1 MDIVDHRRTDQR
13 FTDKNQRLVRGI
25 VDQQGV
31 EIFSVMEQRAA
42 DTEGTSLVE
51 VVLTGGAPWGFTLK
65 GGLEHREP
73 LLITK
78 IEEGSKAA
86 AAGKLQAGDEIVS
99 INEFLT
105 GYRQEAICLVKGS
118 HKLLT
123 LVVKRKM
130 KMVDIVAQK
139 MPSETDVHVAR
150 SFLTKILRSSMRKNR
165 FKGRNE
171 PVSRPHSWHST
182 KFTESQSEAAKTKLA
197 PAVWSTRCD
206 ASSFSH
212 DLSNSWDQTNLQ
224 RVSDQFSS
232 LGSMDSLDHS
242 SHSYQHGRL
251 SPAKSNNS
259 IDNLGGGSNSKRDS
273 AYSSFSTSSSTPD
286 YTLSKSNAAS
296 TENMLYKV
304 GQCDSGRYGNGRH
317 SQSLNE
323 NSRLDDRQGYLQLPA
338 RNGGRES
345 PRTEEQPG
353 SRHSSSGRSSFGPV
367 WHVPEKKKRAP
378 SPPPPP
384 PPVRSDSFAAT
395 KVHEKGLLPPYSER
409 PATQNV
415 QKPQPRVAD
424 GPPIEAADYQQKLI
438 RVSERGPDA
447 RRSYNPPPKKESP
460 SSYLSMD
467 SYNNNQLNAN
477 RLQSLSST
485 DVRIGQPPNAY
496 VAHHQRQ
503 YSDESTLYTHTRST
517 AVPKQQSV
525 GSYYSSMQE
534 LPTGNFNQYYNQA
547 QVRTSSASLAN
558 PPTEQ
563 NMESA
568 GHSRYY
574 CVTARQPAQSVS
586 QASLVKVENWKGSTG
601 TESAQGL
608 SERNSAAPTK
618 VQKPKYPLPHPEV
631 QENNGYYRLEDS
643 HDRSPASMEEMP
655 SVKPIVDE
663 RGSQKSNSGYHLESH
678 YIGFTHNKQD
688 NLKNCGGVQQRSQQK
703 EPQWPEDE
711 GKICP
716 QKTPMLHSLAQESKH
731 LASKQME
738 PPNSRRQDALDPLA
752 TKQQRRSDR
761 YATTLRN
768 EIQMRRAKL
777 QKSKSDATLTGPNE
791 VEEEAEIWK
800 EESAENSTS
809 SSDGSFNNTYKDHLK
824 EAQARVLGATSF
836 RRRDLEPVLLE
847 HPASPSD
854 TLPSYPTTTSSHP
867 NKDANLQPAFL
878 EAPQSKLIPVA
889 AGGASHTSRIGG
901 RKRFTAEQKVRSYS
915 EPDKMNEVGVGKTH
929 HHSNNPDKATTFA
942 DRRKFFESTS
952 KPAFLKP
959 ANRPN
964 QQGSFEEQS
973 EVRSSRKLHP
983 NETEESWYE
992 RRARAASFGYESSLG
1007 ALHEDKDNYRDI
1019 SKKYSDRY
1027 MMLEQQ
1033 RLGTFAEYEATW
1045 NEQRKPSEAKNSG
1058 MYHSAD
1064 NILDSGVEEHSKPQY
1079 VHERSRS
1086 SPSADFYGKNIV
1098 VQAKKKAE
1106 NSQTDQK
1113 LPGAKS
1119 TDCNISVARLSDG
1132 RHKECK
1138 SDEKLPVNDQSTE
1151 DKRRSTSRQ
1160 TQPEQLLRTSAENR
1174 ERAVTLPSD
1183 YGYIIQE
1190 GETEFKNRD
1199 FNKDVPTYL
1208 ESHTLNNNRIRSQST
1223 GLDNP
1228 SSNITAAPYN
1238 KKKGPVPQRPPPP
1251 KLDKYKRQDIPSS
1264 LIDSSESLLSSQRAV
1279 GLCSPSIEG
1288 PLSTIPAPAL
1298 DTASTAAEPA
1308 RAASQSGENQH
1319 GKVLENEHRTIEKP
1333 DVAQHTTTSSKYP
1346 CLLKP
1351 SMDVPRSPSPQFA
1364 PQRLTDKPPV
1374 SIKNET
1380 PSRIEKLME
1389 NNTTV
1394 KMVPIKIL
1402 HSESHSEK
1410 ESRQYL
1416 LHNIE
1421 PISVPDQQEKDQ
1433 IKTLGTKEQSYSLFC
1448 AYTRQKEEQMKE
1460 EQDRTCDA
1468 TQNELL
1474 WEEVKD
1480 SVSLSP
1486 ANNAGKANDR
1496 AVDDLKTEELAREI
1510 VGKDRSLADIL
1521 DPNIKMKTTMDLM
1534 EGIFPKDE
1542 QLLEEAQQRRKILPK
1557 QNSPKP
1563 AEEKKNEESTAS
1575 LATSSSYY
1583 NTSAPKAELLIKMK
1597 DMQEQIVEEEEDS
1610 EDELDHDLSEK
1621 KQELIDSI
1629 SRKLQVLREAR
1640 ESLQEDIQA
1649 NIALGEEVEE
1659 IVKQVCKPNEFDKFR
1674 MFIGDLDKV
1683 VSLLLSL
1690 SGRLARVENA
1700 LNSLDE
1706 TASTEEKRTLTD
1718 KRKLLIRQHED
1729 AKELKENL
1737 DRRERVVFD
1746 ILASYLNEENL
1757 ADYEHFVKMKSALI
1771 IEQRKLED
1779 KIKLGEEQL
1788 KGLTDSLP
1796 LESRQL
1802 EHRITF

>member
-1 MDIVDHRRTDQR
+1 MDIADHRRTDQR

-31 EIFSVMEQRAA
+31 EIFSVMEPRAA

-78 IEEGSKAA
+78 VEEGSKAA

-118 HKLLT
+118 HKSLT
-123 LVVKRKM
+123 LVVK
-130 KMVDIVAQK
+130 
-139 MPSETDVHVAR
+139 STFH
-150 SFLTKILRSSMRKNR
+150 SFLILPTADKHLDLNIASAILNKRPYEYTFNKCLFLFISSL
-165 FKGRNE
+165 
-171 PVSRPHSWHST
+171 S
-182 KFTESQSEAAKTKLA
+182 
-197 PAVWSTRCD
+197 
-206 ASSFSH
+206 SH
-212 DLSNSWDQTNLQ
+212 DSWDQTNLQ

-242 SHSYQHGRL
+242 SHSCQHGQL

-259 IDNLGGGSNSKRDS
+259 IDNLGGGSGGGSSSKRDS
-273 AYSSFSTSSSTPD
+273 AYSSFSTTSSTPD

-304 GQCDSGRYGNGRH
+304 GQCDSGRYGNGGH

-353 SRHSSSGRSSFGPV
+353 SRHSSSGKSSFGPV

-395 KVHEKGLLPPYSER
+395 KVHEKGLLPSYSER
-409 PATQNV
+409 SAPQNV

-477 RLQSLSST
+477 QLKSLSST
-485 DVRIGQPPNAY
+485 DVQIGQPPNAY

-534 LPTGNFNQYYNQA
+534 LPTDNLNQYSNQA
-547 QVRTSSASLAN
+547 QVRTCSASLAN

-563 NMESA
+563 NMESV

-618 VQKPKYPLPHPEV
+618 VQKPKYPLPHPGGATS
-631 QENNGYYRLEDS
+631 QENNEYYRLEDS
-643 HDRSPASMEEMP
+643 HDRSPASVEEMP

-663 RGSQKSNSGYHLESH
+663 RGSQKSNNGYHLESH
-678 YIGFTHNKQD
+678 YIGFIHNKQD

-768 EIQMRRAKL
+768 EIQTRRAKL

-791 VEEEAEIWK
+791 VEEEAESWK

-854 TLPSYPTTTSSHP
+854 TLPCYPTATSSHP
-867 NKDANLQPAFL
+867 HKDVNPQPGFP
-878 EAPQSKLIPVA
+878 EAPQSKPIPA
-889 AGGASHTSRIGG
+889 ASGGASHKSRIGG

-915 EPDKMNEVGVGKTH
+915 EPDKMHEVGVGKTH
-929 HHSNNPDKATTFA
+929 HHSSIQNDKFTTFA

-964 QQGSFEEQS
+964 QQGSFDEQS
-973 EVRSSRKLHP
+973 DVRSSRKLHP

-1007 ALHEDKDNYRDI
+1007 ALHEDKDTYRDI
-1019 SKKYSDRY
+1019 NKKYSDRY

-1045 NEQRKPSEAKNSG
+1045 NEQRKPSEAKTSG

-1086 SPSADFYGKNIV
+1086 SPSADFYGK
-1098 VQAKKKAE
+1098 
-1106 NSQTDQK
+1106 
-1113 LPGAKS
+1113 
-1119 TDCNISVARLSDG
+1119 
-1132 RHKECK
+1132 
-1138 SDEKLPVNDQSTE
+1138 LPVNDQSTE

-1160 TQPEQLLRTSAENR
+1160 TQPEQLLRPSAENR

-1199 FNKDVPTYL
+1199 FNKAVPTYL
-1208 ESHTLNNNRIRSQST
+1208 ESHTLNNNHIRSQST
-1223 GLDNP
+1223 GLE
-1228 SSNITAAPYN
+1228 SQSTNITAAPYH

-1264 LIDSSESLLSSQRAV
+1264 LIDSSELLLSSQRAV

-1288 PLSTIPAPAL
+1288 PLSAIPAPAL
-1298 DTASTAAEPA
+1298 NTTSTVAEPA
-1308 RAASQSGENQH
+1308 PAASQSGENQH
-1319 GKVLENEHRTIEKP
+1319 GKVLANEHRTEEKP
-1333 DVAQHTTTSSKYP
+1333 NVVQHTTTSSKYP
-1346 CLLKP
+1346 CLKP
-1351 SMDVPRSPSPQFA
+1351 SVDVPRSPSPQFA

-1374 SIKNET
+1374 SIKNEA
-1380 PSRIEKLME
+1380 PSRIEKVME

-1433 IKTLGTKEQSYSLFC
+1433 IKTLGTREQSYSLFC

-1460 EQDRTCDA
+1460 EQDRTCDVA
-1468 TQNELL
+1468 QNELL
-1474 WEEVKD
+1474 WAEVKD
-1480 SVSLSP
+1480 GVSLSP
-1486 ANNAGKANDR
+1486 ANNAVKANDR

-1563 AEEKKNEESTAS
+1563 AEEKKNEESAAS

-1796 LESRQL
+1796 NEIVFPNRL
-1802 EHRITF
+1802 TVV

>member
-1 MDIVDHRRTDQR
+1 M
-13 FTDKNQRLVRGI
+13 VRHY
-25 VDQQGV
+25 
-31 EIFSVMEQRAA
+31 
-42 DTEGTSLVE
+42 
-51 VVLTGGAPWGFTLK
+51 GFA
-65 GGLEHREP
+65 EFV
-73 LLITK
+73 
-78 IEEGSKAA
+78 EEGSKAA

-118 HKLLT
+118 HKSLT
-123 LVVKRKM
+123 LVVKR
-130 KMVDIVAQK
+130 
-139 MPSETDVHVAR
+139 
-150 SFLTKILRSSMRKNR
+150 
-165 FKGRNE
+165 RNE

-182 KFTESQSEAAKTKLA
+182 KFTESQSEAA
-197 PAVWSTRCD
+197 PAVWPTRYD
-206 ASSFSH
+206 ASLSSH

-242 SHSYQHGRL
+242 SHSCQHGQL

-259 IDNLGGGSNSKRDS
+259 IDNLGGGSGGGSSSKRDS
-273 AYSSFSTSSSTPD
+273 AYSSFSTTSSTPD

-317 SQSLNE
+317 SQSLNG

-353 SRHSSSGRSSFGPV
+353 SRHSSSGKSSFGPV

-395 KVHEKGLLPPYSER
+395 KVHEKGLLPSYSER
-409 PATQNV
+409 SVPQNV
-415 QKPQPRVAD
+415 QKPQPRVVD

-447 RRSYNPPPKKESP
+447 RRSYNPPPKNDSP

-496 VAHHQRQ
+496 VAHHQQQ

-534 LPTGNFNQYYNQA
+534 LPTDNLNQYSNQA
-547 QVRTSSASLAN
+547 QVRTCSASLAN

-563 NMESA
+563 NMESV

-618 VQKPKYPLPHPEV
+618 VQKPKYPLPHPGGATS
-631 QENNGYYRLEDS
+631 QENNGYFRLEDS
-643 HDRSPASMEEMP
+643 HDRSSASVEEMP

-663 RGSQKSNSGYHLESH
+663 RGSQKSNNGYHLESH
-678 YIGFTHNKQD
+678 YIGFIHNKQD

-703 EPQWPEDE
+703 EHQWPEDE

-761 YATTLRN
+761 YATTLSQTRC
-768 EIQMRRAKL
+768 
-777 QKSKSDATLTGPNE
+777 T
-791 VEEEAEIWK
+791 
-800 EESAENSTS
+800 
-809 SSDGSFNNTYKDHLK
+809 
-824 EAQARVLGATSF
+824 
-836 RRRDLEPVLLE
+836 
-847 HPASPSD
+847 
-854 TLPSYPTTTSSHP
+854 
-867 NKDANLQPAFL
+867 
-878 EAPQSKLIPVA
+878 
-889 AGGASHTSRIGG
+889 
-901 RKRFTAEQKVRSYS
+901 
-915 EPDKMNEVGVGKTH
+915 
-929 HHSNNPDKATTFA
+929 
-942 DRRKFFESTS
+942 
-952 KPAFLKP
+952 
-959 ANRPN
+959 
-964 QQGSFEEQS
+964 
-973 EVRSSRKLHP
+973 RKLHP

-1007 ALHEDKDNYRDI
+1007 ALHEDKDTYRDI
-1019 SKKYSDRY
+1019 NKKYSDRY

-1045 NEQRKPSEAKNSG
+1045 NEQRKPSEAKTSG

-1086 SPSADFYGKNIV
+1086 SPSADFYGKNVV

-1119 TDCNISVARLSDG
+1119 TDCDISIARLSDG

-1138 SDEKLPVNDQSTE
+1138 LNEKLPVNDQSTE

-1160 TQPEQLLRTSAENR
+1160 TQPEQLLRPSAENR

-1199 FNKDVPTYL
+1199 FNKAVPTYL

-1223 GLDNP
+1223 GLE
-1228 SSNITAAPYN
+1228 SQSTNITAAPYH

-1264 LIDSSESLLSSQRAV
+1264 LIDSSELLLSSQRAV

-1298 DTASTAAEPA
+1298 NTTSTVAEPA
-1308 RAASQSGENQH
+1308 PAASQSGENQH

-1374 SIKNET
+1374 SIKNEA

-1394 KMVPIKIL
+1394 KMVPVKIL

-1460 EQDRTCDA
+1460 EQDRTCDVA
-1468 TQNELL
+1468 QNELL
-1474 WEEVKD
+1474 WAEVKD
-1480 SVSLSP
+1480 GVSLSP
-1486 ANNAGKANDR
+1486 ANNAVKANDR

-1563 AEEKKNEESTAS
+1563 LEEK
-1575 LATSSSYY
+1575 
-1583 NTSAPKAELLIKMK
+1583 
-1597 DMQEQIVEEEEDS
+1597 
-1610 EDELDHDLSEK
+1610 
-1621 KQELIDSI
+1621 
-1629 SRKLQVLREAR
+1629 
-1640 ESLQEDIQA
+1640 
-1649 NIALGEEVEE
+1649 
-1659 IVKQVCKPNEFDKFR
+1659 
-1674 MFIGDLDKV
+1674 
-1683 VSLLLSL
+1683 
-1690 SGRLARVENA
+1690 
-1700 LNSLDE
+1700 
-1706 TASTEEKRTLTD
+1706 
-1718 KRKLLIRQHED
+1718 
-1729 AKELKENL
+1729 
-1737 DRRERVVFD
+1737 
-1746 ILASYLNEENL
+1746 
-1757 ADYEHFVKMKSALI
+1757 
-1771 IEQRKLED
+1771 
-1779 KIKLGEEQL
+1779 
-1788 KGLTDSLP
+1788 
-1796 LESRQL
+1796 
-1802 EHRITF
+1802 

>member
-1 MDIVDHRRTDQR
+1 MDIADHRRTDQR

-31 EIFSVMEQRAA
+31 EIFSVMEPKAA

-78 IEEGSKAA
+78 VEEGSKAA

-105 GYRQEAICLVKGS
+105 EYRQEAICLVKGS
-118 HKLLT
+118 HKSLT

-150 SFLTKILRSSMRKNR
+150 SFLTKILRSSMRKTR
-165 FKGRNE
+165 FKGRNQ

-182 KFTESQSEAAKTKLA
+182 KFTESQSEAA
-197 PAVWSTRCD
+197 PAVWPTRYD
-206 ASSFSH
+206 ASLSSH

-242 SHSYQHGRL
+242 SHSCQHGQL
-251 SPAKSNNS
+251 SPTNNS
-259 IDNLGGGSNSKRDS
+259 IDNLGGGSGGGSSSKRDS
-273 AYSSFSTSSSTPD
+273 AYSSFSTTSSTPD

-296 TENMLYKV
+296 TENMLFKV
-304 GQCDSGRYGNGRH
+304 GQCDSGRYGNRRH

-353 SRHSSSGRSSFGPV
+353 SRHSSSGKFSFGPV

-409 PATQNV
+409 SAPQNV

-447 RRSYNPPPKKESP
+447 RRSYNPPPKNDSP

-485 DVRIGQPPNAY
+485 DVQIGQPPNAY

-525 GSYYSSMQE
+525 SSYYSSMQE
-534 LPTGNFNQYYNQA
+534 LPTDNLNQYSNQA
-547 QVRTSSASLAN
+547 QVRTSSASLAS

-563 NMESA
+563 NMESV

-618 VQKPKYPLPHPEV
+618 VQKPKYPLPHPGGATS

-643 HDRSPASMEEMP
+643 HDRSPASVEEMP
-655 SVKPIVDE
+655 LVKPNVDE
-663 RGSQKSNSGYHLESH
+663 RGSQKSNNGYRLESH
-678 YIGFTHNKQD
+678 YIGFTQ
-688 NLKNCGGVQQRSQQK
+688 

-768 EIQMRRAKL
+768 EIQTRRAKL

-791 VEEEAEIWK
+791 VEEEAESWK
-800 EESAENSTS
+800 EESAEKSTS

-836 RRRDLEPVLLE
+836 RRRDLEPVLPE

-854 TLPSYPTTTSSHP
+854 TLPCYPTATSSHP
-867 NKDANLQPAFL
+867 HKDVNPQLGFP
-878 EAPQSKLIPVA
+878 EAPQIPA
-889 AGGASHTSRIGG
+889 ASGGASHKSRIGG

-915 EPDKMNEVGVGKTH
+915 EPDKMHEVGVGKTH
-929 HHSNNPDKATTFA
+929 HHSNIQNDKFTTFA

-964 QQGSFEEQS
+964 QQGSFDEQS

-1007 ALHEDKDNYRDI
+1007 ALHEDKDSFRDI
-1019 SKKYSDRY
+1019 NKKYSDRY

-1045 NEQRKPSEAKNSG
+1045 NEQRKPSEAKTSG

-1064 NILDSGVEEHSKPQY
+1064 NILDSGVEEHSRPQY

-1086 SPSADFYGKNIV
+1086 SPSADFYGKNVV

-1106 NSQTDQK
+1106 NFQTDQK

-1119 TDCNISVARLSDG
+1119 TDCNISIARLSDG
-1132 RHKECK
+1132 GHKECK
-1138 SDEKLPVNDQSTE
+1138 SDEKLPVNDQRTE

-1160 TQPEQLLRTSAENR
+1160 TQPEQLLRPSAENR

-1199 FNKDVPTYL
+1199 FNKAVPTYL
-1208 ESHTLNNNRIRSQST
+1208 ESHTLNNNHIRSQST
-1223 GLDNP
+1223 GLE
-1228 SSNITAAPYN
+1228 SQSTNITAAPYN
-1238 KKKGPVPQRPPPP
+1238 KKKGPVPQRPPLP

-1298 DTASTAAEPA
+1298 NTTSTAAEPA
-1308 RAASQSGENQH
+1308 PAASQSGDNQH
-1319 GKVLENEHRTIEKP
+1319 GKVLANEHRTVEKP
-1333 DVAQHTTTSSKYP
+1333 NVVQHTTTSSKYP

-1351 SMDVPRSPSPQFA
+1351 SVDVPRSPSPQFA

-1374 SIKNET
+1374 SIKNEA
-1380 PSRIEKLME
+1380 PSRIEKVME

-1460 EQDRTCDA
+1460 EQDRTCDVA
-1468 TQNELL
+1468 QNELL
-1474 WEEVKD
+1474 WAEVKD
-1480 SVSLSP
+1480 GVSLSP
-1486 ANNAGKANDR
+1486 ANNAVKANDR

-1563 AEEKKNEESTAS
+1563 VEEKKNEESAAS

-1597 DMQEQIVEEEEDS
+1597 DMQEQIVEEEEGS

-1700 LNSLDE
+1700 LNNLDE

>member
-1 MDIVDHRRTDQR
+1 MDIVDDKRTDQR

-31 EIFSVMEQRAA
+31 EILSVMEQRAA

-73 LLITK
+73 LVITK

-118 HKLLT
+118 HKSLT
-123 LVVKRKM
+123 LVVKR
-130 KMVDIVAQK
+130 
-139 MPSETDVHVAR
+139 
-150 SFLTKILRSSMRKNR
+150 
-165 FKGRNE
+165 RNE
-171 PVSRPHSWHST
+171 PVIRPHSWHST
-182 KFTESQSEAAKTKLA
+182 KFTESQSEAA
-197 PAVWSTRCD
+197 PAVWPTRYD
-206 ASSFSH
+206 TSSASH

-224 RVSDQFSS
+224 RFSDQFSS

-242 SHSYQHGRL
+242 SNSCQHGRL

-259 IDNLGGGSNSKRDS
+259 IDNLVGGSGGGSSSKRDS

-353 SRHSSSGRSSFGPV
+353 SRHSSSGKSSFGPV
-367 WHVPEKKKRAP
+367 WHVPEKKSAP
-378 SPPPPP
+378 SPPPPL

-409 PATQNV
+409 SDPQNFK
-415 QKPQPRVAD
+415 KPQPRVAG
-424 GPPIEAADYQQKLI
+424 GPPVEPADYQQKLI
-438 RVSERGPDA
+438 RVNERGPGA
-447 RRSYNPPPKKESP
+447 RRSCNPPPKNDS

-467 SYNNNQLNAN
+467 SYNNNQLSAN

-485 DVRIGQPPNAY
+485 DVRIGQPPHVY

-525 GSYYSSMQE
+525 GNYYNSMQE
-534 LPTGNFNQYYNQA
+534 LPTDNFNQYYNQA

-568 GHSRYY
+568 GHNRYY

-586 QASLVKVENWKGSTG
+586 QASLVKVENWKGCTG

-608 SERNSAAPTK
+608 SERNSPAPTK

-631 QENNGYYRLEDS
+631 QENSGYYWLEDS
-643 HDRSPASMEEMP
+643 HDRSPATVEEMP
-655 SVKPIVDE
+655 SVKPIGDE
-663 RGSQKSNSGYHLESH
+663 RGSQKSNNGYHLESH
-678 YIGFTHNKQD
+678 YIGFTHNTQD
-688 NLKNCGGVQQRSQQK
+688 NLKNCGVVQQRSQQK

-731 LASKQME
+731 LASKQVA
-738 PPNSRRQDALDPLA
+738 PPNSYRQDALDPLA

-777 QKSKSDATLTGPNE
+777 QKSKSAATLTDPDE
-791 VEEEAEIWK
+791 VEEEAESWK
-800 EESAENSTS
+800 EESAEHSTS
-809 SSDGSFNNTYKDHLK
+809 SSDGSFSNTYKDHLK

-854 TLPSYPTTTSSHP
+854 TLPCYPTMTSSHP
-867 NKDANLQPAFL
+867 HKDVNPQPGFP
-878 EAPQSKLIPVA
+878 EAPQSKPIPAA
-889 AGGASHTSRIGG
+889 AGGASHKSRIGG

-915 EPDKMNEVGVGKTH
+915 EPDKMHEVGVSKTH
-929 HHSNNPDKATTFA
+929 HHSNNADKFITFA

-964 QQGSFEEQS
+964 QQGSVDEQS
-973 EVRSSRKLHP
+973 EVRSSRRLHP

-992 RRARAASFGYESSLG
+992 RRVRATSFGYESSLG

-1045 NEQRKPSEAKNSG
+1045 NEQKKPSEAKTSG

-1064 NILDSGVEEHSKPQY
+1064 NILDSGFEEHSKPQY

-1086 SPSADFYGKNIV
+1086 SPSADFYGKSVV

-1106 NSQTDQK
+1106 NSQKDQK
-1113 LPGAKS
+1113 LPGAKN
-1119 TDCNISVARLSDG
+1119 TDCDISVASLSPGCTVSLQPAYSTEQTCWLSVPDRLSDG
-1132 RHKECK
+1132 GHKECK
-1138 SDEKLPVNDQSTE
+1138 LDEKLLVNDESTE
-1151 DKRRSTSRQ
+1151 DKHRSASRQ
-1160 TQPEQLLRTSAENR
+1160 TPPEQLLRPPAESR

-1190 GETEFKNRD
+1190 GETEIKNRD
-1199 FNKDVPTYL
+1199 FNNAVPTYL
-1208 ESHTLNNNRIRSQST
+1208 ESHTLNDNRIRSQSI
-1223 GLDNP
+1223 GLDNQ
-1228 SSNITAAPYN
+1228 STTITAAPFS

-1251 KLDKYKRQDIPSS
+1251 KLDKYKRQDIQSS

-1288 PLSTIPAPAL
+1288 PLSAIPAPAL
-1298 DTASTAAEPA
+1298 NTASTAAEPA
-1308 RAASQSGENQH
+1308 RAASQSGETQH
-1319 GKVLENEHRTIEKP
+1319 RKVLENEHRTVEKP
-1333 DVAQHTTTSSKYP
+1333 DVVHQTTTSSKYP

-1374 SIKNET
+1374 SIKNEA
-1380 PSRIEKLME
+1380 PSRIEKVME

-1416 LHNIE
+1416 LHNLE
-1421 PISVPDQQEKDQ
+1421 PISVPDEQEKDQ
-1433 IKTLGTKEQSYSLFC
+1433 IKTLGTKQQSYSLFC

-1460 EQDRTCDA
+1460 EQNRTCDVA
-1468 TQNELL
+1468 QNELL
-1474 WEEVKD
+1474 WAEIKD
-1480 SVSLSP
+1480 SISLSP
-1486 ANNAGKANDR
+1486 ANSAVKANDR

-1542 QLLEEAQQRRKILPK
+1542 QLLEDAQQRRRILPK

-1563 AEEKKNEESTAS
+1563 AEEKKNEENAAS

-1597 DMQEQIVEEEEDS
+1597 DMQEQIVEEEEDL

-1640 ESLQEDIQA
+1640 ESLHEDIQA

-1659 IVKQVCKPNEFDKFR
+1659 IVKQVCKTNEFDKFR

-1700 LNSLDE
+1700 LNNLDE

-1746 ILASYLNEENL
+1746 IVASYLNEENL

-1796 LESRQL
+1796 PESRQP